1 MLEKSFLEDFGVF
14 WGVVAELKYAS
25 KSSKPSI
32 SRGSEVKEAD
42 KEELALS
49 IEILLVSS
57 TALSLESSVL
67 FEEGAIFVLDSSRLF
82 SLFNARLRLLRE
94 AM

>member
-42 KEELALS
+42 KEELTLS
-49 IEILLVSS
+49 IEVLLVSS
-57 TALSLESSVL
+57 TAFSLELSVL
-67 FEEGAIFVLDSSRLF
+67 FEAIFVFDSSRLF